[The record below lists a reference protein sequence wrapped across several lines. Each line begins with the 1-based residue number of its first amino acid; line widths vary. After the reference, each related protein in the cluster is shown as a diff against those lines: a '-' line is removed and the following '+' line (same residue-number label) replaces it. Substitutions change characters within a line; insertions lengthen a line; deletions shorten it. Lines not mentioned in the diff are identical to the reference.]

1 MPEIAKVSGHEE
13 ASSKTEEPGIGAK
26 KIANLWQ
33 RTLQIRL
40 RTPQPSCG
48 PSPDPEKASEE
59 LEGSNDPQPEDA
71 EEKSTDT
78 FAGNVADGPRGCRD
92 RGRTTIETR
101 EKTAP
106 IMRTRRVSSPV
117 GMAWMKSMS

>member
-26 KIANLWQ
+26 KSQSMQ
-33 RTLQIRL
+33 RTFNLIETSSAEL
-40 RTPQPSCG
+40 LAL
-48 PSPDPEKASEE
+48 SPGPEKASEE

-71 EEKSTDT
+71 EEKGTDT
-78 FAGNVADGPRGCRD
+78 PATAAGPRGCRD
-92 RGRTTIETR
+92 PGTTTIETR

-117 GMAWMKSMS
+117 GMDWTKSTS